1 MAERKPIRLLDD
13 TVINKIA
20 AGEVVERPASVVK
33 ELMENAL
40 DAGATRLDV
49 SITEGGRRLIAVEDN
64 GCGMTRDD
72 ALLCI
77 ERHATS
83 KIRDMHDVENVTS
96 MGFRGEALAAIPS
109 VSRFTLRTRVA
120 DQPGGT
126 EVFIEGGRLTDVRDA
141 GCPPGTTVEV
151 RSLFY
156 NIPARRKFL
165 RSIQTETAHI
175 RQLFLMYALAF
186 PEVGMS
192 LSLDGRPDYNLAAGL
207 DGEERLHQLFD
218 RSILQALR
226 PVNQRLGDI
235 TVRGY
240 AADPTCHRSDRSNQY
255 IFINRR
261 PASAALVGY
270 AIQQSYESLLP
281 KGRYP
286 VVILFLELPP
296 DRVDVNVHPAKKEVR
311 FRTPQEVRDVIMAAL
326 TAALLQRAPAA
337 APSPENPAP
346 EMLPAPAS
354 TGSLLA
360 RLSKPMP
367 AERRTPTFPYPRL
380 GPEPTAVNQ
389 PSRTPAAPSAP
400 LPAPVPRREEPAPW
414 DDKPKGTTSPWGAFR
429 LLGVV
434 GNHYLVLETADGMV
448 LLDPQAAH
456 ERLLFER
463 LVRGYE
469 RKKVESQGLLT
480 PETVQLSPSEAHAV
494 RKHIPILESMGF
506 GISEFGADTF
516 LVDAMPAC
524 FGEISAQ
531 ALLRDMAAEVEHT
544 GAGRGGGKWSAESI
558 ARAACRTAVHSRRTL
573 TEQEMKRLVEDLAA
587 AEMPYTCPHGRPT
600 VIFMSFNE
608 MDRKFG
614 KK

>member
-1 MAERKPIRLLDD
+1 MAERKQIRLLDD

-33 ELMENAL
+33 ELVENAL
-40 DAGATRLDV
+40 DAGATRIDV
-49 SITEGGRRLIAVEDN
+49 AIVEGGRQLIAVEDN

-72 ALLCI
+72 ALLSV

-83 KIRDMHDVENVTS
+83 KIRDIHDVENVMS

-109 VSRFTLRTRVA
+109 VSRFTLRSRVA
-120 DQPGGT
+120 EEPGGT
-126 EVFIEGGRLTDVRDA
+126 EVIVEGGRMVDVRDA
-141 GCPPGTTVEV
+141 GCPPGTAVEV
-151 RSLFY
+151 RNLFY
-156 NIPARRKFL
+156 NVPARRKFL
-165 RSIQTETAHI
+165 RSIQTETVHI

-192 LSLDGRPDYNLAAGL
+192 LTLDGRPDYQLTAGL
-207 DGEERLHQLFD
+207 EMDERLHQLFD
-218 RSILQALR
+218 RSLVQSLR
-226 PVNQRLGDI
+226 PVSLRQGDVA
-235 TVRGY
+235 VRGY
-240 AADPTCHRSDRSNQY
+240 AASPACHRSDRNSQY

-286 VVILFLELPP
+286 VVILFLDLPP

-311 FRTPQEVRDVIMAAL
+311 FRTPQEVRDVIIAGL
-326 TAALLQRAPAA
+326 TAALLQRAPVAPAAA
-337 APSPENPAP
+337 APIPEQKP
-346 EMLPAPAS
+346 ETLTVGTLLKAAS
-354 TGSLLA
+354 RPL
-360 RLSKPMP
+360 P

-380 GPEPTAVNQ
+380 GPDPVSSGK
-389 PSRTPAAPSAP
+389 PPAAPAQP
-400 LPAPVPRREEPAPW
+400 HIPRREELPPW
-414 DDKPKGTTSPWGAFR
+414 AEPPQASKSPWGAFR

-434 GNHYLVLETADGMV
+434 GTKYLVIETSDGMV

-463 LVRGYE
+463 LIHGYE
-469 RKKVESQGLLT
+469 RKKMESQGLLA
-480 PETVQLSPSEAHAV
+480 PETVQLTPAEANAV
-494 RKHIPILESMGF
+494 KKNIELLESMGF
-506 GISEFGADTF
+506 GISEFGSDTF
-516 LVDAMPAC
+516 LVDALPAC
-524 FGEISAQ
+524 FGELSAHT
-531 ALLRDMAAEVEHT
+531 LLRDMAADVERSGT
-544 GAGRGGGKWSAESI
+544 SRGGGRWSVEAV
-558 ARAACRTAVHSRRTL
+558 ARAACRTAVHSKMNL
-573 TEQEMKRLVEDLAA
+573 TEPEMKRLVQDLASA
-587 AEMPYTCPHGRPT
+587 DMPYTCPHGRPT